1 MIDILGN
8 ALAFIFALGII
19 IFVHESGHYLAAKGF
34 GMRVLTFSLG
44 FGKRLWG
51 FQRGET
57 EYRLAALP
65 LGGYVKLSGEEP
77 GEGGDDPRDF
87 PNRPR
92 WQRIVV
98 YLAGPAMNAVLAVL
112 LVAVLFM
119 VGIEVPALQNI
130 PTEVGTVEPGSPG
143 AAAGIL
149 PGDDVVAVNGKAVER
164 WQEVAFAVMTSVG
177 REVALELERD
187 GRRLTVRVVPQKLPE
202 VDLGDAGIYPR
213 VLPRIARVV
222 PGSPAESA
230 GLQLGDEVRGVDGRR
245 LANPAEF
252 VEYIEGKRGVEVRVE
267 VLRGGAPLT
276 LAVVPAD
283 QDGKGKIGVGLSI
296 AQRYGPW
303 RALVESVRFNG
314 EIAHQSL
321 VVVGKI
327 FTREVKARSALAGPI
342 EIAAQSG
349 AAARSGLKNLA
360 YLIAVISVSI
370 GLLNLFP
377 VPLLDGGQILLLLV
391 ESVIRRDLPLALKER
406 INQVG
411 LVLIVLLM
419 ATVLVFDITKNLPAF
434 LRPGT

>member
-1 MIDILGN
+1 MTNLLGN

-19 IFVHESGHYLAAKGF
+19 IFVHESGHYLAAKAF

-51 FQRGET
+51 FRRGET
-57 EYRLAALP
+57 EYQLAALP

-98 YLAGPAMNAVLAVL
+98 YLAGPAMNAVLAIV

-130 PTEVGTVEPGSPG
+130 PTVVGTVEPGSPG
-143 AAAGIL
+143 ALAGVL
-149 PGDDVVAVNGKAVER
+149 PGDEVVAINGKSVDR

-177 REVALELERD
+177 KELTLDLERQ
-187 GRRLTVRVVPQKLPE
+187 GNRTSVHLVPQKLPD

-213 VLPRIARVV
+213 VLPKVAGVTAE
-222 PGSPAESA
+222 SPAQRA
-230 GLQLGDEVRGVDGRR
+230 GFQPGDEVRGVDGRR

-252 VEYIEGKRGVEVRVE
+252 VQYIEGKSGVEVRVE
-267 VLRGGAPLT
+267 VLRGGAPVT

-283 QDGKGKIGVGLSI
+283 QDGKGKIGVALTIS
-296 AQRYGPW
+296 QRYGPA
-303 RALVESVRFNG
+303 RAFVESVRFNG
-314 EIAHQSL
+314 QIARQSL
-321 VVVGKI
+321 IVVGKI

-349 AAARSGLKNLA
+349 AAARSGVKNLV

-377 VPLLDGGQILLLLV
+377 VPLLDGGQIFLLLI
-391 ESVIRRDLPLALKER
+391 ESVLRRDLPDALKER

-419 ATVLVFDITKNLPAF
+419 ATVLVFDITKNLPAS
-434 LRPGT
+434 LRPGF

>member
-1 MIDILGN
+1 MTNLLGN
-8 ALAFIFALGII
+8 TVAFIFALGII
-19 IFVHESGHYLAAKGF
+19 IFVHESGHYLAAKAF

-51 FQRGET
+51 FRRGET
-57 EYRLAALP
+57 DYQLAALP

-98 YLAGPAMNAVLAVL
+98 YLAGPAMNAVLAIV

-130 PTEVGTVEPGSPG
+130 PTEVGSVEPGSPG
-143 AAAGIL
+143 ALAGIL
-149 PGDDVVAVNGKAVER
+149 PGDEVVAINGKSVDR

-177 REVALELERD
+177 KELTLDLERD
-187 GRRLTVRVVPQKLPE
+187 GKRSSVHLVPQKLPD
-202 VDLGDAGIYPR
+202 VDLGDAGISPR
-213 VLPRIARVV
+213 VLPKVAGVT
-222 PGSPAESA
+222 PESPAQRA
-230 GLQLGDEVRGVDGRR
+230 GFQPGDEVRGVDGRR

-252 VEYIEGKRGVEVRVE
+252 VQYIEGKTGVEVRVE
-267 VLRGGAPLT
+267 VLRGGTPTT

-283 QDGKGKIGVGLSI
+283 QDGKGKIGVALTIS
-296 AQRYGPW
+296 QRYGPG
-303 RALVESVRFNG
+303 RAFVESVRFNG
-314 EIAHQSL
+314 QIARQSL

-349 AAARSGLKNLA
+349 AAARSGVKNLV

-377 VPLLDGGQILLLLV
+377 VPLLDGGQIFLLLV
-391 ESVIRRDLPLALKER
+391 ESVLRRDLPDTLKER

-411 LVLIVLLM
+411 LVLIILLM
-419 ATVLVFDITKNLPAF
+419 ATVLVFDITKNLPAS
-434 LRPGT
+434 LRPGL

>member
-130 PTEVGTVEPGSPG
+130 PTEVGTVEPGSAG

-149 PGDDVVAVNGKAVER
+149 PGDDVVAVNGKSVER

-177 REVALELERD
+177 REVTLELERD

-267 VLRGGAPLT
+267 VLRAGAPLT

-314 EIAHQSL
+314 EIARQSL

-349 AAARSGLKNLA
+349 AAARSGLKNLV

>member
-149 PGDDVVAVNGKAVER
+149 PGDDVVAVNGKSVDR

-177 REVALELERD
+177 REVTLELERD

-267 VLRGGAPLT
+267 VLRAGAPLT

-314 EIAHQSL
+314 EIARQSL

-349 AAARSGLKNLA
+349 AAARSGLKNLV